1 MNSTVQS
8 QSILNRGKRL
18 PYERL
23 DPVDGGYSVR
33 GAVGGLLCPAKKLS
47 ATPPSCGD
55 VKFELL
61 REDMNAGTFPKSVSH
76 DD

>member
-23 DPVDGGYSVR
+23 DQLTVDILLGVGR
-33 GAVGGLLCPAKKLS
+33 RLAVPAKKLS

-55 VKFELL
+55 VKFELF

>member
-1 MNSTVQS
+1 M
-8 QSILNRGKRL
+8 
-18 PYERL
+18 
-23 DPVDGGYSVR
+23 
-33 GAVGGLLCPAKKLS
+33 PAKKLS

-55 VKFELL
+55 VKFELF